1 MTVDVK
7 VPVLAESIPDAT
19 LLEWRRQ
26 PGERVEQDEILIEL
40 ETDKVVLE
48 VPAPAAGVLTEVLK
62 QTGDTVLS
70 QEVLARIDPGAGASA
85 AAPGSG
91 ARAVSGTDAGAS
103 AAPVAA
109 PDSGAPAFGSAASAG
124 TGASASARAPG
135 SGDPASASAASANS
149 GAVATGH
156 EHLSPAVRRLVDEHG
171 LDPAEIAGT
180 GKDGRITKGD
190 VLAHLEA
197 ATKPAAGIAP
207 PSSVG
212 AAPASV
218 STGPAPEPAPASP
231 AAALRPATGA
241 PAPSAPADSVP
252 ASASGTSAQAPT
264 PAPAAPAA
272 PAPGSRGERREPMSR
287 LRRRIAERLVEA
299 QHTAAILTT
308 FNEIDMQ
315 PVIALRARHKEGFE
329 HRHGV
334 RLGFMSFFA
343 KAAVQAL
350 QRFPAVNARIEDG
363 DIVYHDYCD
372 VGVAVG
378 SPRGLVVPILRNV
391 EAMSFAA
398 IEAKIAEFG
407 TKARDGAL
415 TLDEMSGGTFTI
427 SNGGVF
433 GSLLSTPILNPPQS
447 GILGM
452 HKTEERPVAVNGE
465 VVVRPMMYVALS
477 YDHRI
482 IDGREAVGFLVCVKE
497 AVEDPARLL
506 LDV

>member
-1 MTVDVK
+1 MTVEVK

-19 LLEWRRQ
+19 LLEWRKQ
-26 PGERVEQDEILIEL
+26 PGDAVDKDEILIEL

-48 VPAPAAGVLTEVLK
+48 VPAPAAGVLVEVLR

-70 QEVLARIDPGAGASA
+70 AEVLARIDSTA
-85 AAPGSG
+85 AT
-91 ARAVSGTDAGAS
+91 SGTPP
-103 AAPVAA
+103 APAPVPAVAA
-109 PDSGAPAFGSAASAG
+109 PAPPEDSGTP
-124 TGASASARAPG
+124 
-135 SGDPASASAASANS
+135 
-149 GAVATGH
+149 VEH
-156 EHLSPAVRRLVDEHG
+156 ERLSPAVRRLVDEHG
-171 LDPAEIAGT
+171 LDPSTISGT
-180 GKDGRITKGD
+180 GRDGRLTKAD

-197 ATKPAAGIAP
+197 VEASEGTAA
-207 PSSVG
+207 
-212 AAPASV
+212 ASV
-218 STGPAPEPAPASP
+218 STTAE
-231 AAALRPATGA
+231 
-241 PAPSAPADSVP
+241 SVP
-252 ASASGTSAQAPT
+252 ESKSVRVES
-264 PAPAAPAA
+264 APAA
-272 PAPGSRGERREPMSR
+272 PAPAPVSAEPAPTLSPPAPGHRGERREPMSR

-315 PVIALRARHKEGFE
+315 PVMALRGRYKESFE
-329 HRHGV
+329 RRHGV

-343 KAAVQAL
+343 RAAVQAL
-350 QRFPAVNARIEDG
+350 RRFPAVNARIEGG

-372 VGVAVG
+372 IGVAVG

-391 EAMSFAA
+391 EAMSFAE
-398 IEAKIAEFG
+398 IEARIAEFG
-407 TKARDGAL
+407 AKARDG
-415 TLDEMSGGTFTI
+415 TLSIDDMSGGTFTI

-452 HKTEERPVAVNGE
+452 HKTEERPVVVNGE

-482 IDGREAVGFLVCVKE
+482 IDGREAVQFLVCVKE